1 MTKLEESLKKFEEYL
16 DSPAA
21 DKYFEE
27 LKKRGEI
34 VAQRYLKVERYLSQ
48 VSFDDLMNRLLE
60 EHNDAYR
67 GKCYSLGYEP
77 YPNNKLQFLL
87 DFISEKAESLP
98 RGSVDDNMFEAELYF
113 FKNYYFQLSQGQ
125 GAFWRVFDINKNE
138 FLTV

>member
-16 DSPAA
+16 DSPAF
-21 DKYFEE
+21 DVYLEKIKME
-27 LKKRGEI
+27 KEI
-34 VAQRYLKVERYLSQ
+34 AEQRYQKLERYLSQ

-60 EHNDAYR
+60 EHDDAYR
-67 GKCYSLGYEP
+67 DKCYSLGYEP

-87 DFISEKAESLP
+87 DFISEKAEPLP
-98 RGSVDDNMFEAELYF
+98 HGSVDDNMFEAELYF